1 MSPITQPVPRRD
13 ATDDEPIRIVIAED
27 NAVVRDGLRAH
38 VMAQAGLDVIGE
50 ATDGEQAWA
59 SACALRPDVLL
70 LDLSMPG
77 VSGLEAAERI
87 VADCPA
93 VRIIALTMHEE
104 HSFVAR
110 LTQAGAVGY
119 VLKRTASSTLV
130 SAIHVVMNGGSYVDP
145 ALREVDR
152 SDPANPPTDPTTSDV
167 APDER
172 EPLTREESELL
183 RLVAQGRSNGE
194 IAVTLGLS
202 IAAVTHGRGCG
213 MAKLG
218 LHSRAALVRHATER
232 GWLTL
237 ES

>member
-1 MSPITQPVPRRD
+1 MAKPAVRRG

-27 NAVVRDGLRAH
+27 NTMVRDGLRAH
-38 VMAQAGLDVIGE
+38 VMAQTGLDVIGE
-50 ATDGEQAWA
+50 AADGEQAWA

-104 HSFVAR
+104 RSFVAR
-110 LTQAGAVGY
+110 LTRAGAVGY

-130 SAIHVVMNGGSYVDP
+130 AAIHAVMSGGSYIDP
-145 ALREVDR
+145 ALREGDR
-152 SDPANPPTDPTTSDV
+152 RDAANPSTDPTISDIV
-167 APDER
+167 PDEH
-172 EPLTREESELL
+172 ETLTGQESELL
-183 RLVAQGRSNGE
+183 RLVAQGQSNGQ
-194 IAVTLGLS
+194 IAATLGLS
-202 IAAVTHGRGCG
+202 IAVVTRGRGSG

-232 GWLTL
+232 GWLKL